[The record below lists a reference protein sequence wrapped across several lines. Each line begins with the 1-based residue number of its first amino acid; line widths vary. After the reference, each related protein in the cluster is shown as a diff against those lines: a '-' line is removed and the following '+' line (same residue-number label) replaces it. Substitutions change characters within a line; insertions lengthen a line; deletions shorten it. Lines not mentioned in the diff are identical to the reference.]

1 MYMTWEIVSLFFFAF
16 FFFLHSN
23 LKVKKKKTSQF
34 LILETKD
41 IRSNTRLGNSKEGK
55 IYMLLIT
62 SKYSLQQTIPENVRE
77 PK

>member
-1 MYMTWEIVSLFFFAF
+1 MGLNVHDMGDCLSLL
-16 FFFLHSN
+16 FFLHSN

-41 IRSNTRLGNSKEGK
+41 IRSNARLGNSKEGK